1 MLAIDTNVI
10 VRLLVRHDDEQLR
23 RAKSLLATSDVF
35 VANTVMLECEWVLR
49 SAYGFDAASFVK
61 GFRSFAGLANVSLED
76 PQLAVAALEWH
87 EQGMD
92 FADAMHLGRAEGC
105 EAFVSFDK
113 GLAKAA
119 AKLGAI
125 EVRAP

>member
-1 MLAIDTNVI
+1 MLAIDANVI

-61 GFRSFAGLANVSLED
+61 GFRGFAGLANVSLED

-105 EAFVSFDK
+105 EAFVSFDN

>member
-23 RAKSLLATSDVF
+23 QAKSLLAKSEVF
-35 VANTVMLECEWVLR
+35 VANTVMLECKWVLR
-49 SAYGFDAASFVK
+49 SAYRFDAANFVK
-61 GFRSFAGLANVSLED
+61 AFRGFAGLANVRLED
-76 PQLAVAALEWH
+76 PQLAVTALEWH
-87 EQGMD
+87 ERGMD
-92 FADAMHLGRAEGC
+92 FADAMHLARAEGC

-119 AKLGAI
+119 AKVGAM

>member
-23 RAKSLLATSDVF
+23 RAKALLASSEVF

-49 SAYGFDAASFVK
+49 SAYKFDAASFVK
-61 GFRSFAGLANVSLED
+61 GFRSFAGLANVKPED
-76 PQLAVAALEWH
+76 PQLAAAALEWH

-92 FADAMHLGRAEGC
+92 FADAMHLGRAAGC

-113 GLAKAA
+113 GLARAA
-119 AKLGAI
+119 VKLGAMH
-125 EVRAP
+125 VRAP

>member
-1 MLAIDTNVI
+1 VLAIDTNLV

-23 RAKSLLATSDVF
+23 RAKSLLASSEVF

-49 SAYGFDAASFVK
+49 SAYKFDAASFVK
-61 GFRSFAGLANVSLED
+61 GFRSFAGLANVKLED
-76 PQLAVAALEWH
+76 PRLAVAALEWH

-92 FADAMHLGRAEGC
+92 FADAMHLARAEGC

-119 AKLGAI
+119 AKVGAM

>member
-1 MLAIDTNVI
+1 MLAIDANVI
-10 VRLLVRHDDEQLR
+10 VRLLVRHDDEHLR

-61 GFRSFAGLANVSLED
+61 GFRGFAGLANVSLED

-105 EAFVSFDK
+105 EAFVSFDN